1 MATVNP
7 SSGPTS
13 GGNTVLITG
22 TGLTGATS
30 VHFGSTTA
38 TSLTVISPTQ
48 LTAVAPAG
56 TGTVQ
61 VTVTTPS
68 GTTAATP
75 SYTYVSAPVITS
87 VAPSSGG
94 GGATVAIS
102 GTGFTDATD
111 VQFGSVPATSWSVV
125 SDTQIVAVAPP
136 GTGSVL
142 VTVTA
147 RGGISNRV
155 EFVYNGGP
163 ALGIKLSDLLDGIG
177 RVFHAIADACTTIAD
192 FFRRIGL

>member
-1 MATVNP
+1 MAIVNP
-7 SSGPTS
+7 SSGPAS

-30 VHFGSTTA
+30 VHFGSPAA
-38 TSLTVISPTQ
+38 TSLSVISPTQ

-68 GTTAATP
+68 GTIVATP
-75 SYTYVSAPVITS
+75 SYTYISAPVITS

-125 SDTQIVAVAPP
+125 SATQIVAVAPP

-147 RGGISNRV
+147 PGGISNGV
-155 EFVYNGGP
+155 EFVYAGGP
-163 ALGIKLSDLLDGIG
+163 ALAIKLSDLLDNIAG
-177 RVFHAIADACTTIAD
+177 VFHAIADACTTISG
-192 FFRRIGL
+192 FLRRLGL